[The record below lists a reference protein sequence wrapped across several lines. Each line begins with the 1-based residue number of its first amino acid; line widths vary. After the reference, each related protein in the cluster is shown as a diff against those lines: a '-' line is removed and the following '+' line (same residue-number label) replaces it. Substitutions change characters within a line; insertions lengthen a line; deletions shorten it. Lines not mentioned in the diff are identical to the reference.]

1 MCKRI
6 RALRT
11 RRDIAARVARISHFE
26 AMLQALQ
33 TVVSN
38 DTAPQETLLALR
50 ETAKALGAYY
60 GSDNWKRDLA
70 ADEAGLLPD
79 DLMRGVLSEDGIY
92 NALEAYRERL
102 EPSR

>member
-6 RALRT
+6 RALRAK
-11 RRDIAARVARISHFE
+11 RDLAARTARISHFE
-26 AMLQALQ
+26 AMLCALLA
-33 TVVSN
+33 VVSD

-50 ETAKALGAYY
+50 ETAQALGAYY
-60 GSDNWKRDLA
+60 GSDDWKRDLA

-79 DLMRGVLSEDGIY
+79 DLKRGVLSEDGIY

-102 EPSR
+102 EPSI